1 MKLFNRQQKGPYGL
15 PDDDGRPVR
24 ARVVVTQYADGL
36 SLVTCEGDVQRD
48 ALMEE
53 LRGYFYG
60 AKSLCHVCGRVV
72 DRRATDKP
80 VCNLRP
86 EGAKAAL
93 MEDPN
98 ER

>member
-1 MKLFNRQQKGPYGL
+1 MKLFNKQRKGPYGL
-15 PDDDGRPVR
+15 PDDDGHPVR

-60 AKSLCHVCGRVV
+60 DKRLCHVCGRVV
-72 DRRATDKP
+72 DRRETD
-80 VCNLRP
+80 VEAHNLRP

-93 MEDPN
+93 LEDKP
-98 ER
+98 